1 MTSRLAMDKSLLSST
16 SFPQNNNNNN
26 NNNTNIIKIFLPYA
40 GFLKPYTLKTPKNS
54 DISFHLLRDF
64 ISSVLNDL
72 SRGIWYGYNLPHFS
86 KS

>member
-54 DISFHLLRDF
+54 DISFHLCA
-64 ISSVLNDL
+64 ISYQVFNDL
-72 SRGIWYGYNLPHFS
+72 SRGIWYCYNLPHFS